1 MEIRSMGMDV
11 ISENGFRYNIRIS
24 QEAGSKELEL
34 TVFEG
39 FAGAVQMHVDS
50 LPVSRFFADFDNRRL
65 FNKRT
70 GVLLPVDVFGIVK
83 AWVRVIWDLTR

>member
-11 ISENGFRYNIRIS
+11 IAEDGTRYNIRIS
-24 QEAGSKELEL
+24 QEKGSKDLEL
-34 TVFEG
+34 TVFAG
-39 FAGAVQMHVDS
+39 FAGAVQMHLDS
-50 LPVSRFFADFDNRRL
+50 LPVNRFLADFDNRRL
-65 FNKRT
+65 FNERT